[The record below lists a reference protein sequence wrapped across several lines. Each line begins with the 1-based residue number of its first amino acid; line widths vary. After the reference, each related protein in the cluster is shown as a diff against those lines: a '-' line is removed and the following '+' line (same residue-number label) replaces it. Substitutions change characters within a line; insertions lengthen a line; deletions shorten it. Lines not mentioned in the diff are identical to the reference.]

1 MLGIIYF
8 IFIDTVRQ
16 ISIFISSE
24 NPCQSTDFQV
34 IPSPDSQNIN
44 VHYVILF
51 RIVEIDTPLF
61 YF

>member
-8 IFIDTVRQ
+8 ISIDTTDFD
-16 ISIFISSE
+16 IDIFWK
-24 NPCQSTDFQV
+24 PMPQSTDFQV
-34 IPSPDSQNIN
+34 IPSLDSQNIN